1 MGVTSKCGR
10 VAARTVA
17 VHSPSM
23 CGLMP
28 SSARS
33 TVGGHAIAAASAQP
47 ALWRSCGGARPAAAA
62 SFWFRSGA
70 IRDSARRPVVSGP
83 IASARL
89 QLRSRARLVLSGKR
103 GDIRLFVAREP
114 DLGGFGNGRCFDGV
128 RYCCGFNPSASNCR
142 LYSVGAPRSR
152 SMLMP
157 QGRRPSTAARTR
169 LGARKATDFLHL
181 RRWRKSVEQAQSLT
195 FKAVVGTIV
204 SGLLDRCLAR
214 QRRPRRSPAPS

>member
-89 QLRSRARLVLSGKR
+89 QLRSRAFCAWISAIGSVLYCLCGSSLSLAAILAALSPQLEIPFLMDKAQPA
-103 GDIRLFVAREP
+103 FVAPE
-114 DLGGFGNGRCFDGV
+114 
-128 RYCCGFNPSASNCR
+128 AKTW
-142 LYSVGAPRSR
+142 RS
-152 SMLMP
+152 
-157 QGRRPSTAARTR
+157 
-169 LGARKATDFLHL
+169 
-181 RRWRKSVEQAQSLT
+181 W
-195 FKAVVGTIV
+195 
-204 SGLLDRCLAR
+204 
-214 QRRPRRSPAPS
+214 PRR